1 MTQARKL
8 AAIMA
13 VDVVGYSRLMGVDE
27 TGTADAVRARREAAA
42 PIISDKGGR
51 IVKTMGD
58 GLLVEFP
65 SVVAAIEA
73 AIQIQTMMAEL
84 NESVPEAKRIIYR
97 IGVHIGDVLIEGE
110 DILGDG
116 VNIAARLE
124 NVCEPGGVLI
134 SSDAYRQVEGR
145 VEAEFADLG
154 EKSLK
159 NIARS
164 VRVYGWR
171 CGVALAE
178 PLGDYNP
185 PPLSVVVLPFANVG
199 GGPEQDKFVD
209 GVTESL
215 TIDLSRMRGAF
226 VIGPSTSFVYKGKAI
241 DVKQIGRD
249 LNVRYVLEGSLQRGG
264 DRMRVSVQLIDAE
277 SGAHVWGERFDMPNA
292 DPFDMQDE
300 IVSRL
305 AKQLLTELVAR
316 ETRRTEDASHP
327 TAIDLVFQGIGLAS
341 TNRSQ
346 ENLEAARAVV
356 ERVVTLGQAF
366 RCRSP
371 RLPKPR

>member
-13 VDVVGYSRLMGVDE
+13 VDVVGYSRLMGEDE
-27 TGTADAVRARREAAA
+27 AGTADAVRARRQAAA
-42 PIISDKGGR
+42 PIIAENGGR

-124 NVCEPGGVLI
+124 GVCEPGGVLI
-134 SSDAYRQVEGR
+134 SSDAYRQIEGR
-145 VEAEFADLG
+145 VETEFLDLG

-159 NIARS
+159 NIVRP

-171 CGVALAE
+171 CGVALVE
-178 PLGDYNP
+178 TREEYSP
-185 PPLSVVVLPFANVG
+185 PPLSIVVLPFANVG
-199 GGPEQDKFVD
+199 GGPEHDHFVD
-209 GVTESL
+209 SVTESL
-215 TIDLSRMRGAF
+215 TIDLSRLRDAF
-226 VIGPSTSFVYKGKAI
+226 VIGPSASFAHKGRAV
-241 DVKQIGRD
+241 DAKQIGRD
-249 LNVRYVLEGSLQRGG
+249 LNVRYVLEGSVQRGA
-264 DRMRVSVQLIDAE
+264 DRTRVNVQLIDAE
-277 SGAHVWGERFDMPNA
+277 NGAHLWGERFDTANA

-305 AKQLLTELVAR
+305 AKQLLTELIAR
-316 ETRRTEDASHP
+316 EARRAEQHP
-327 TAIDLVFQGIGLAS
+327 TAIDLVFERIGQFS
-341 TNRSQ
+341 PNRGQ

-356 ERVVTLGQAF
+356 ERVVTLGRAF
-366 RCRSP
+366 RRRSP
-371 RLPKPR
+371 REPKSR